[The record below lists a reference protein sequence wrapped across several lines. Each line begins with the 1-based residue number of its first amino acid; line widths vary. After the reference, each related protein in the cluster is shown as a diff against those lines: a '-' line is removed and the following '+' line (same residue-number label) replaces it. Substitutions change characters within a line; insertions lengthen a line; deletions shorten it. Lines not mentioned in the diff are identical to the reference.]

1 MRKISI
7 WLILAAALPSL
18 MAAPAT
24 ASPNC
29 LRGHQ
34 PFTLKDDTVNWSMRL
49 TRGPEC
55 LQGLRWSYMQIY
67 SVAVVTPPKHG
78 TLVIMGSGFRYV
90 ANAASEANGD
100 SFKLAVVGK
109 NRHDHGASTIEI
121 VVGATSDPG

>member
-1 MRKISI
+1 MRKTSI
-7 WLILAAALPSL
+7 WLSWPLRGRSL
-18 MAAPAT
+18 VAAPAT

-29 LRGHQ
+29 LRGHP
-34 PFTLKDDTVNWSMRL
+34 PFTLKDDTVNGSSAK
-49 TRGPEC
+49 RGPEC

-90 ANAASEANGD
+90 ANATSEANGD

-121 VVGATSDPG
+121 VVGAASDPG

>member
-1 MRKISI
+1 
-7 WLILAAALPSL
+7 
-18 MAAPAT
+18 
-24 ASPNC
+24 
-29 LRGHQ
+29 
-34 PFTLKDDTVNWSMRL
+34 MRL

-90 ANAASEANGD
+90 ANAASDANGD

-121 VVGATSDPG
+121 IVGAASDPG